1 MRYFVSVMKPLYPK
15 VYLEA
20 FKLKRYI
27 NTFLLKGPLPLSK
40 GSDVLLRTFLT
51 SSRSFK
57 DSIIKKP
64 DFNAKLRLI
73 IRGTPM
79 PKFIWV
85 TELSDKT
92 LMKQGLANGLIIIDA
107 TEPNTENERL
117 MILAAY
123 QSKLVYFN
131 EKSAITTNYPLL
143 LQAFSIYHNLR

>member
-1 MRYFVSVMKPLYPK
+1 
-15 VYLEA
+15 
-20 FKLKRYI
+20 
-27 NTFLLKGPLPLSK
+27 
-40 GSDVLLRTFLT
+40 
-51 SSRSFK
+51 
-57 DSIIKKP
+57 
-64 DFNAKLRLI
+64 
-73 IRGTPM
+73 M